1 MNPQGDIDAM
11 WRSPGNMP
19 VFPPEWMLTV
29 VLSVVA
35 CGPAL
40 SDVPD
45 PQQEEVA
52 HLLEFLRNTT
62 CAVERNGKSHNG
74 ENAYSHVQKKYDYFR
89 DGIKTTEQFIE
100 YSATKS
106 TISGRYYMVICEEQ
120 APIRR
125 QDWHLRELDS

>member
-1 MNPQGDIDAM
+1 
-11 WRSPGNMP
+11 MP
-19 VFPPEWMLTV
+19 VFPPEWILTI

-45 PQQEEVA
+45 PQRKEVA

-89 DGIKTTEQFIE
+89 DDIKTTEQFIE

-106 TISGRYYMVICEEQ
+106 TLSGRYYMVICEEQ
-120 APIRR
+120 APIRT
-125 QDWHLRELDS
+125 QDWLLRELDCYRRKHDG